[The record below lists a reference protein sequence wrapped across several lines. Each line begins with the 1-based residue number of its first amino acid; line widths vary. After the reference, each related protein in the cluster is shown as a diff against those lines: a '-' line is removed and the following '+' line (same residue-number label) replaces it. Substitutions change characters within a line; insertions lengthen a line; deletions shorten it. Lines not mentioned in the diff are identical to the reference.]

1 MLGCT
6 VAVSVGA
13 PNWVNAGEAS
23 GVTDG
28 PLGAEGE
35 SQAQALIAISSAIEA
50 TRSRERFMGIHR
62 PGRTNAGQYSVT
74 GRGSKSAGARPC

>member
-13 PNWVNAGEAS
+13 PDWVNAGEAS
-23 GVTDG
+23 GVANG

-35 SQAQALIAISSAIEA
+35 SQAQAPSAISSAIEA
-50 TRSRERFMGIHR
+50 TRIREGFMGSHR
-62 PGRTNAGQYSVT
+62 PGRTNPGQYSVT
-74 GRGSKSAGARPC
+74 ALDG